1 MLLPQGTVFALVD
14 GEQFELYLNVGLET
28 EPKLAKIPVPELK
41 ETNKSTGVRRQ
52 AKTRN
57 PNDDQLDEDAHA
69 IAVIDWLNAQ
79 AISGALEKLVIAAD
93 PRSLGEM
100 RRRYHKELKKVLLGD
115 IDRTL
120 TGASTDTIV
129 KIFHGA

>member
-14 GEQFELYLNVGLET
+14 GEQFELYLNTGLEA
-28 EPKLAKIPVPELK
+28 EPKLAKIPVPELS

-52 AKTRN
+52 AKTGN
-57 PNDDQLDEDAHA
+57 PNDDQLDEDAHV

-79 AISGALEKLVIAAD
+79 AIAGTLERLVIAAD

-100 RRRYHKELKKVLLGD
+100 RKRYHTKLKEVLLGD
-115 IDRTL
+115 LDRTL
-120 TGASTDTIV
+120 TGASTETIV
-129 KIFHGA
+129 KLFHAA